1 MTTTPRLWKSQ
12 TQVNTSDAPV
22 APGGASLQGDGQ
34 IARLPDGGYL
44 VVWTDLSRTYNAN
57 GDAVVGQRYDS
68 AGNKV
73 GGEIY
78 ISHSFSENQFAPA
91 VTVLSNGN
99 IAVAF
104 VDRFDG
110 PSIIDSNILVRVY
123 DPALNYI
130 RTDVIDAG
138 TNQTIDPSLTAFS
151 DGNYVVSYTLSNS
164 ASDSDIVARVVT
176 SATGLVGH
184 QFDIENQTDN
194 REDSE
199 LATLSNG
206 NFVAVYEDENA
217 GSATD
222 TDIKYGIFT
231 KTGMP
236 AFVNNH
242 VPGGFG
248 GGGAETDPDV
258 AALRDG
264 GFVVVWADADTP
276 TIDIRAQ
283 IISNSNTIVGLN
295 ITVNTTTAG
304 TQDHPN
310 VLALGDGGF
319 LVSWHD
325 GNTHHARAQRFDAV
339 GNKIGTEFVVQSE
352 VSQLSSPEAAQL
364 TDGRIAYAVGDIS
377 TGDFD
382 VTTSIWTTG
391 WNAIASG
398 DFNGDGTADILW
410 QNGAG
415 GTSEWLMSPAGG
427 IASFPFTPPATGWS
441 VVATGDFNGDG
452 TDDIEWK
459 NDATGSTAEW
469 LMASTGG
476 ASLRITPAAPGW
488 SVVADGDFNG
498 DHITD
503 IMWQHAATG
512 STSVWLMAPTGG
524 AGSLL
529 STSPAGGWN
538 LVASGDFNGDGTDD
552 VLWKNAGTGATSEWL
567 MAGGSVASN
576 PFTPGTGG
584 WNVVATGDFNGDHIT
599 DIMWKNAGTGA
610 TSDWLMSA
618 SGGIGSNPFTPAAG
632 GWNLIAS
639 GDFNGDGTDDLMWQN
654 GVGATS
660 EWLMAG
666 GGIGSNPFTPAAPGW
681 NVVAVGDLNGDATD
695 DLMWQNA
702 LNGTTAEWLM
712 APGGGVGAFV
722 ATLTM

>member
-1 MTTTPRLWKSQ
+1 MTTTPRLWKSP
-12 TQVNTSDAPV
+12 TQVNTSDLPV
-22 APGGASLQGDGQ
+22 APGGFNGQ
-34 IARLPDGGYL
+34 FDPHIARLPDGGYL
-44 VVWTDLSRTYNAN
+44 VVWVDQSGTYNPN

-73 GGEIY
+73 GGEVY
-78 ISHSFSENQFAPA
+78 ISQSVSEHQFSPA
-91 VTVLSNGN
+91 VTVLPNGN

-104 VDRFDG
+104 VDRFEGMLGVDDN
-110 PSIIDSNILVRVY
+110 IVVRIFDS
-123 DPALNYI
+123 ALNYI

-138 TNQTIDPSLTAFS
+138 ANQTDEPSLTAFG
-151 DGNYVVSYTLSNS
+151 DGTYVVSYTLFNS
-164 ASDSDIVARVVT
+164 ASDSDIVARVVN
-176 SATGLVGH
+176 SATGVVGH

-194 REDSE
+194 RRVSE

-206 NFVAVYEDENA
+206 NFVAVYQDENA

-264 GFVVVWADADTP
+264 GFVAVWTDADTA
-276 TIDIRAQ
+276 TTEIRAQ

-295 ITVNTTTAG
+295 IAVNTTTAG
-304 TQDHPN
+304 AQNHPN

-339 GNKIGTEFVVQSE
+339 GNKIGAEFAVQGE
-352 VSQLSSPEAAQL
+352 VSQLSPPETAQL
-364 TDGRIAYAVGDIS
+364 TDGRIAYAIDEFS

-391 WNAIASG
+391 WNAIARG
-398 DFNGDGTADILW
+398 DFNGDGTTDILW

-459 NDATGSTAEW
+459 NDMTGATAEW
-469 LMASTGG
+469 LMAPTGG
-476 ASLRITPAAPGW
+476 ASLLDTPGAPGW
-488 SVVADGDFNG
+488 NVVANGDFNG

-503 IMWQHAATG
+503 IMWKNAATG

-524 AGSLL
+524 AGTLL

-552 VLWKNAGTGATSEWL
+552 VLWQNAGTGATSEWL
-567 MAGGSVASN
+567 MAGGRVASN

-599 DIMWKNAGTGA
+599 DIMWKNGA
-610 TSDWLMSA
+610 
-618 SGGIGSNPFTPAAG
+618 
-632 GWNLIAS
+632 
-639 GDFNGDGTDDLMWQN
+639 
-654 GVGATS
+654 GATS

-681 NVVAVGDLNGDATD
+681 NVVAVGDLNGDATV